1 MCISA
6 RSVRESITYAMH
18 RSMYTLIKSIVDL
31 TIVHPIRALF
41 HFFLVLFSFFSLL
54 FSLFYVILL
63 YSLLSLS
70 KSIHLTIYL
79 CISLFPF
86 PLPLFPSIST
96 ILLSITQQSF
106 FPSPNLY
113 PDSRWAGVPG
123 RPNSIQDKTTQCK
136 HWSPY
141 LP

>member
-6 RSVRESITYAMH
+6 RSVRESITYSMH

-79 CISLFPF
+79 CISLFHFLSLSSPLSQPSFYPSLSNPF
-86 PLPLFPSIST
+86 FSLPQPLPRFPVGWCT
-96 ILLSITQQSF
+96 R
-106 FPSPNLY
+106 SP
-113 PDSRWAGVPG
+113 
-123 RPNSIQDKTTQCK
+123 
-136 HWSPY
+136 
-141 LP
+141 